1 MKIIL
6 NKFNITGLNQQLY
19 LTISKIKSFVLINII
34 LSFLNLLPTHFL
46 TNLIIIRLFKLPL
59 SMRIRVTRSE

>member
-19 LTISKIKSFVLINII
+19 LTVSKIKSFVLINVYII

-46 TNLIIIRLFKLPL
+46 TNLIII
-59 SMRIRVTRSE
+59 